1 MPITKKTTLVFAL
14 NTFICLYVTR
24 YVTRLIPKIIYK
36 AITDKPASS
45 PIFGIILI
53 TVDNTIPI
61 RLNLFIFAMAEV
73 SPLSCNTRKIRAEQ
87 IEQRNNI
94 VIIPAKS
101 EKKPN
106 SDKSVITKNINTT
119 KII

>member
-1 MPITKKTTLVFAL
+1 
-14 NTFICLYVTR
+14 
-24 YVTRLIPKIIYK
+24 
-36 AITDKPASS
+36 
-45 PIFGIILI
+45 
-53 TVDNTIPI
+53 
-61 RLNLFIFAMAEV
+61 MAEV

-87 IEQRNNI
+87 IEQRSNI

-119 KII
+119 KIIFFKIFIIFLPNYSINKIINNKFIITF